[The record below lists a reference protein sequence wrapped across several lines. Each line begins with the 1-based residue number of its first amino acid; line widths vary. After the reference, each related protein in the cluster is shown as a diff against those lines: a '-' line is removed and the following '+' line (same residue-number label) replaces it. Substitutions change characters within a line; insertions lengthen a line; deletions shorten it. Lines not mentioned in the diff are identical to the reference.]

1 MEPGRTTSSLLDVSG
16 MTPAELYRAR
26 RDGDLERIRRGSY
39 AIPER
44 LDHPS
49 RHRRLAVA
57 TAPLLAEGSV
67 LSHATAAVVHELP
80 ISEERLGRVWVTR
93 PGSGHGR
100 RGPVVHLRR
109 SPLAASDVVEVDG
122 LMVTS
127 MARTAIDLA
136 REWPFEWGVV
146 VCDAVMARGVT
157 RDELAEV
164 VERLRRWPGG
174 RRAWSA
180 VRFADPS
187 SGSPAESLSRVQ
199 IERLGFPT
207 PSTQFRVVLDGSVVA
222 TTDFGWEDFGLVG
235 ECDGRI
241 KYGELLRPGETPA
254 DAVMREKRREE
265 KIRQAGFW
273 IVRWGW
279 REVNDPLELGR
290 ILRRAFEL
298 APGASRQSRPWSA

>member
-1 MEPGRTTSSLLDVSG
+1 
-16 MTPAELYRAR
+16 MTPAELFRAR
-26 RDGDLERIRRGSY
+26 RDGDLERVRRGSY
-39 AIPER
+39 ALPEK
-44 LDHPS
+44 LDDPA

-57 TAPLLAEGSV
+57 TVPLLAEGSV
-67 LSHATAAVVHELP
+67 LSHTTAAVIHGLP
-80 ISEERLGRVWVTR
+80 ITGDRLERVWVTR

-109 SPLAASDVVEVDG
+109 SPLTASDVAAVDG
-122 LMVTS
+122 LTVTS
-127 MARTAIDLA
+127 LARTAVDVA
-136 REWPFEWGVV
+136 RESPFEWGVV
-146 VCDAVMARGVT
+146 VCDAVLARGIS

-164 VERLRRWPGG
+164 AERTRRWPGG

-180 VRFADPS
+180 VRFADPQ

-199 IERLGFPT
+199 IDRLRLPT
-207 PSTQFRVVLDGSVVA
+207 PATQFRVVLNGSVVA
-222 TTDFGWEDFGLVG
+222 TTDFGWEDDRLVG
-235 ECDGRI
+235 ECDGRA

-265 KIRQAGFW
+265 RIRQAGFW

-279 REVNDPLELGR
+279 REANDPAELGR

-298 APGASRQSRPWSA
+298 APGGPLQSRPWSA